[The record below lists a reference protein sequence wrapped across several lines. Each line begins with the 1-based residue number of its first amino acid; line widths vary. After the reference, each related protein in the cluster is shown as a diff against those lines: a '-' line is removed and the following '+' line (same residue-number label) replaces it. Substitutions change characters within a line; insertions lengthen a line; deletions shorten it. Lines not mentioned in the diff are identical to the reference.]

1 LHAAGVARY
10 GASVRDVPYG
20 DLAAVLLD
28 LGNTLIAMDAA
39 LVCDA
44 LGAEHVACDAGRFR
58 RAEAAARPALSAWM
72 AAGGAPGST
81 GLVYVQQ
88 ILARLGLD
96 DRERDAIAPRLLA
109 RLRGVPTERLW
120 SSVLP
125 GVPAALEQLRNLG
138 LRLVVV
144 SNSDGTAEAGLV
156 NAGLRGLLDA
166 VVDSAVFG
174 AEKPDPRIFLH
185 ALALA
190 GVEPARALHAGD
202 LYAADV
208 VGACAAGIHPLLL
221 DPFGDWP
228 DIGCTTAP
236 DLPALALRIAT
247 ARV

>member
-1 LHAAGVARY
+1 VA
-10 GASVRDVPYG
+10 DVPYR

-28 LGNTLIAMDAA
+28 LGNTLVAMDAA

-44 LGAEHVACDAGRFR
+44 LGAEDVSCDAERFH
-58 RAEAAARPALSAWM
+58 RAEAAARPALSAWI
-72 AAGGAPGST
+72 AAGGPPAST
-81 GLVYVQQ
+81 GLVYVQH
-88 ILARLGLD
+88 ILARLGVHDPARD
-96 DRERDAIAPRLLA
+96 DVAPRVLA

-125 GVPAALEQLRNLG
+125 GVPAALARLRALG

-156 NAGLRGLLDA
+156 NAGLRDLVDA
-166 VVDSAVFG
+166 VVDSFVFG
-174 AEKPDPRIFLH
+174 VEKPDPRIFLH

-190 GVEPARALHAGD
+190 GVDPAGALHAGD

-208 VGACAAGIHPLLL
+208 VGARAAGIHPMLL

-228 DIGCTTAP
+228 DMGCATAP
-236 DLPALALRIAT
+236 DLPAVARRIAT
-247 ARV
+247 ARA